1 MGRKDPKSTSPPI
14 KNGEHS
20 DIQPP
25 YRLSY
30 YQAPPLIHQISKYC
44 QSKLYYR
51 LAMASLIL
59 AVGRRRAVSSIISTR
74 RNAPAVVRSLQ
85 SASAATASSSGSF
98 ETNKEISRGMRF
110 SAALT
115 AAAAVAAGGMM
126 WGNNEKA
133 DCTAIAAVVGKD
145 DFNARCVIVCVQYTK
160 YMQC

>member
-1 MGRKDPKSTSPPI
+1 MT
-14 KNGEHS
+14 
-20 DIQPP
+20 
-25 YRLSY
+25 
-30 YQAPPLIHQISKYC
+30 
-44 QSKLYYR
+44 
-51 LAMASLIL
+51 ASLIL

-145 DFNARCVIVCVQYTK
+145 DFNARCVSILYDK
-160 YMQC
+160 YCRRLSRCARAYSLTFQLLSVSTLHHMQGLSLGWLGED